1 MAATATTTTTANID
15 PQDDILAIQGP
26 ESQKPND
33 NEDDIWS
40 FIDNAVSSSYNLA
53 DSDEAGGLPIQLR
66 QYLTRPAVNRKQNPN
81 PFTVWEEMKFEYP
94 YLWNV
99 AKKYL
104 SIVAT
109 SVPCERLFSH
119 AGLIANQLRSRLS
132 PQHLNELIFL
142 RSIGEEMWFS

>member
-1 MAATATTTTTANID
+1 M
-15 PQDDILAIQGP
+15 
-26 ESQKPND
+26 SC
-33 NEDDIWS
+33 
-40 FIDNAVSSSYNLA
+40 SSNLA

-81 PFTVWEEMKFEYP
+81 PFTVWESMKYEYP
-94 YLWNV
+94 YLWKV

-104 SIVAT
+104 PIVAT

-132 PQHLNELIFL
+132 PQHINELIFL